1 MERATRNGSGDTCKR
16 NMNAMSSTQRKAE
29 VRFPLMFNMC
39 FVEQNALRRMKVTG
53 SRYDRRLSR
62 YLQEKHECDVID
74 TAQSGSSISTNVQHV
89 FCRAE
94 RAASNESKWKERRE
108 TEVEIPA
115 RET

>member
-1 MERATRNGSGDTCKR
+1 MTDGCRDTCKR

-39 FVEQNALRRMKVTG
+39 FVEQNALRRMKVNG
-53 SRYDRRLSR
+53 KSDEKRKWR
-62 YLQEKHECDVID
+62 YLQEKHECDVIN

-94 RAASNESKWKERRE
+94 RAASNESNRKSL
-108 TEVEIPA
+108 
-115 RET
+115 

>member
-1 MERATRNGSGDTCKR
+1 MRDGCRDTCKR

-39 FVEQNALRRMKVTG
+39 FVRSKERRGVKVTG

-89 FCRAE
+89 FCRVK
-94 RAASNESKWKERRE
+94 RAASNESYRKSL
-108 TEVEIPA
+108 
-115 RET
+115 